1 MFSIIA
7 KWGNSLAIRI
17 PQNIAK
23 EIDLAEGS
31 EVKLDVVD
39 GNLVLKPKK
48 RSKYTLNQL
57 VEEITPDNLHDEIDT
72 GIGKGNEIW

>member
-23 EIDLAEGS
+23 EIDLALCC

-48 RSKYTLNQL
+48 RNKYTLEGL
-57 VEEITPDNLHDEIDT
+57 VEEITPDNLHNEIDS
-72 GIGKGNEIW
+72 GVAKGNEIW

>member
-31 EVKLDVVD
+31 EVKLDIVD

-57 VEEITPDNLHDEIDT
+57 VEEITPDNLHDEMFSL
-72 GIGKGNEIW
+72 

>member
-48 RSKYTLNQL
+48 RNKYTLERL
-57 VEEITPDNLHDEIDT
+57 VEEITPDNLHNEIDS
-72 GIGKGNEIW
+72 GVAKGNEIW

>member
-57 VEEITPDNLHDEIDT
+57 VEEITPDNLHNEIDA
-72 GIGKGNEIW
+72 GIVKGNEIW

>member
-23 EIDLAEGS
+23 EIDLSEGS

-48 RSKYTLNQL
+48 RNKYTLEGL
-57 VEEITPDNLHDEIDT
+57 VEEITPDNLHNEIDS
-72 GIGKGNEIW
+72 GVAKGNEIW

>member
-7 KWGNSLAIRI
+7 KWGNSLAILI
-17 PQNIAK
+17 PQIIAK

-31 EVKLDVVD
+31 EVKLDVID
-39 GNLVLKPKK
+39 GNLVVQPKK

-57 VEEITPDNLHDEIDT
+57 VEEITLDNFHNEIDT
-72 GIGKGNEIW
+72 GIEKGNEIW

>member
-48 RSKYTLNQL
+48 RNKYTLEGL
-57 VEEITPDNLHDEIDT
+57 VEEITPENLHNEIDS
-72 GIGKGNEIW
+72 GVAKGNEIW

>member
-1 MFSIIA
+1 MFSIID

-57 VEEITPDNLHDEIDT
+57 VEEITPDNLHNEIDT
-72 GIGKGNEIW
+72 GIVKGNEIW

>member
-1 MFSIIA
+1 MFSKIA

-31 EVKLDVVD
+31 EVELDVVD
-39 GNLVLKPKK
+39 GNLVLKPRKQN
-48 RSKYTLNQL
+48 KYTLDGL
-57 VEEITPDNLHDEIDT
+57 VEQITSENLHNEIDS
-72 GIGKGNEIW
+72 GVAQGNEW

>member
-17 PQNIAK
+17 PQSIVK

-31 EVKLDVVD
+31 EVKLDVID
-39 GNLVLKPKK
+39 GNLVLQPKK

-57 VEEITPDNLHDEIDT
+57 VEEISPENLHNEIDD
-72 GIGKGNEIW
+72 GIEKGNEIW